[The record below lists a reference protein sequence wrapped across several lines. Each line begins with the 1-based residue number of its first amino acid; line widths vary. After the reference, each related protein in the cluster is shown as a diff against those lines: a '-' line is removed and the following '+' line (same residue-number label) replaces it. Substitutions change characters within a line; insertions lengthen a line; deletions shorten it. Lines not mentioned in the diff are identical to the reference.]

1 MPRYVLLDCW
11 FNVLSAH
18 WISKTYVTPSHL
30 QSDSRMVGA
39 ALKFLQSD
47 QVPWHRV
54 VRSNGEIAER
64 GDGGIGADRQAHL
77 LQAEGVPVNELPS
90 GHAPFRWRVPAL
102 TSNSEYAW
110 CTSNDKLLMQKPK
123 FLRHCNRPLSSCS

>member
-1 MPRYVLLDCW
+1 M
-11 FNVLSAH
+11 
-18 WISKTYVTPSHL
+18 TYECVQCIPYGHVTSYGHIAKLIGYPKH
-30 QSDSRMVGA
+30 SRMVGA

-110 CTSNDKLLMQKPK
+110 FPTSL
-123 FLRHCNRPLSSCS
+123 

>member
-1 MPRYVLLDCW
+1 
-11 FNVLSAH
+11 
-18 WISKTYVTPSHL
+18 
-30 QSDSRMVGA
+30 MVGA

-77 LQAEGVPVNELPS
+77 LEAEGVPVNELPS